1 MTPEPAA
8 DDLKGTVL
16 RILGGIAPEADL
28 GTLKPDVS
36 FRDQLDID
44 SMDFLNFVIALHE
57 ELKVDIPESDYPKL
71 SSLNGCVAYLT
82 AARGA
87 RSSIGSSP
95 GSKPG
100 QAGR

>member
-1 MTPEPAA
+1 MIPEPTAN
-8 DDLKGTVL
+8 DLKGTVL

-28 GTLKPDVS
+28 GALKPDIS

-57 ELKVDIPESDYPKL
+57 ELKVDIPESDYPKVA
-71 SSLNGCVAYLT
+71 SLNGCVAYLT

-87 RSSIGSSP
+87 QSST

-100 QAGR
+100 QPGR